1 MTDRNTIGLVTDLVA
16 TPWLVKG
23 LETIHSVVG
32 LNKIAAI
39 EGDPGTGKTTTV
51 RVFRE
56 QCDRPVALA
65 TMPGRPA
72 PLDLLRLIYQ
82 ALNGVPPSGRVNKF
96 GLQNELLE
104 QLRDWGGVLIVDELQ
119 NSAVRSMQDLVWL
132 YEESQHA
139 FAVVVVGSNVLDA
152 MHAYPQLLSRVMG
165 SVTFAPLTGEVLIET
180 VRGLDSRLDRTD
192 VGALLV
198 HDANAC
204 RGVLRRWIMTI
215 EWLNMLDVPDETAV
229 DEDTLSEITRRMPL
243 WK

>member
-1 MTDRNTIGLVTDLVA
+1 MTDLTALGLVTDLVP
-16 TPWLVKG
+16 TPWLVTG
-23 LETIHSVVG
+23 LDTIRRVVD

-56 QCDRPVALA
+56 QCERPVALA

-82 ALNGVPPSGRVNKF
+82 ALNGAGPSSRANKF
-96 GLQNELLE
+96 ELQNELLE

-119 NSAVRSMQDLVWL
+119 NSAARSMQDLVWL

-139 FAVVVVGSNVLDA
+139 FAVVVVGTNVLEA
-152 MHAYPQLLSRVMG
+152 VAAYPQLLSRVMG
-165 SVTFAPLTGEVLIET
+165 AVTFQPLTGDVLVDT
-180 VRGLDSRLDRTD
+180 VRGLDDRLAQTS
-192 VGALLV
+192 VGVLLT
-198 HDANAC
+198 HNANAC
-204 RGVLRRWIMTI
+204 RGVLRRWIMTV
-215 EWLNMLDVPDETAV
+215 EWLNTMGIPQGAAV
-229 DEDTLSEITRRMPL
+229 DADTFSEITRRMPL